1 MLTQL
6 LRLIDVFLGDARRP
20 LIVLLGPTASGKT
33 SLSIEI
39 AKHVDGEIV
48 NADSRQ
54 LYKYLDIGT
63 AKITEGEMHGIPHHL
78 LSIKDPDEEITVG
91 KYQEWAFS
99 AIEEVLSRTKVPILI
114 GGSMLYIASITD
126 GYVMERRPNAEIS
139 TASARQGTKNEQK
152 KCSYDLLIIGIS
164 VPRDA
169 LRKRIERRV
178 DEMMKQGWID
188 EVRSIL
194 ARGYSPADP
203 GMESHGYREICEYLE
218 ELEGGEVGEEIEE
231 AKERL
236 KQRIVTKTCQYAKRQ
251 LTWWRK
257 DGRIHWIHTSDS

>member
-1 MLTQL
+1 MT
-6 LRLIDVFLGDARRP
+6 
-20 LIVLLGPTASGKT
+20 
-33 SLSIEI
+33 
-39 AKHVDGEIV
+39 H
-48 NADSRQ
+48 
-54 LYKYLDIGT
+54 
-63 AKITEGEMHGIPHHL
+63 
-78 LSIKDPDEEITVG
+78 
-91 KYQEWAFS
+91 
-99 AIEEVLSRTKVPILI
+99 
-114 GGSMLYIASITD
+114 
-126 GYVMERRPNAEIS
+126 
-139 TASARQGTKNEQK
+139 NEQK
-152 KCSYDLLIIGIS
+152 KCSYDLLIIGNS
-164 VPRDA
+164 VPRDT
-169 LRKRIERRV
+169 LRQRIERRV
-178 DEMMKQGWID
+178 EEMMKQGWID